1 MSAETRCREI
11 LAELSKHKDSDRDTV
26 FIDCVKDR
34 MGKCLDTYRE
44 EMETA
49 YRYLTE
55 KNEMRMMRRLNR
67 R

>member
-1 MSAETRCREI
+1 MPAEMRCNRI
-11 LAELSKHKDSDRDTV
+11 LAELSKHKGVDKETV
-26 FIDCVKDR
+26 FINCVKDR
-34 MGKCLDTYRE
+34 MDKCLDTYRE

-55 KNEMRMMRRLNR
+55 RNEIKMMRRLNR

>member
-1 MSAETRCREI
+1 MSAEMRCREI
-11 LAELSKHKDSDRDTV
+11 LAELSKRKDDKETV
-26 FIDCVKDR
+26 FINCVKDR
-34 MGKCLDTYRE
+34 MDKCLDTYRG

-55 KNEMRMMRRLNR
+55 RNEMRMMRRLNR